1 MVPVT
6 TKQKSDDSWLI
17 SGMESSMVMT
27 RHDQKGLEIGIFQ
40 GGTAPWAMGLR
51 TILDGKVIG
60 PVPSSTDLWKPTDE
74 LER

>member
-1 MVPVT
+1 
-6 TKQKSDDSWLI
+6 
-17 SGMESSMVMT
+17 MESSMVMT

-60 PVPSSTDLWKPTDE
+60 PVPSSTDL
-74 LER
+74 